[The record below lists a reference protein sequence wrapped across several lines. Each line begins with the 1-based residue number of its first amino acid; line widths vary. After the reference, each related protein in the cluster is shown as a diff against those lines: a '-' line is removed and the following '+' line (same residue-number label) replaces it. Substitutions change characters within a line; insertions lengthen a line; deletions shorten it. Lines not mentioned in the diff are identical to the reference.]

1 MIGLAFSLNKISKY
15 FTYFIDLLYPDLCV
29 GCKSRLFE
37 NEKYL
42 CLYCHTQLPFSNS
55 VYQKNNNVLQ
65 TFDGRAVITTAYS
78 YLNFSK
84 QSITQNLMHDIKYNG
99 NKELAKSLGTLLGNF
114 LKLNNISYENA
125 LLIPVPLHPKK
136 LKKRGFNQSE
146 WIAKGVG
153 ESLEIDISTNHLI
166 KTVNTSSQTKK
177 NKTERWNNVKDSFTV
192 VQPELLEGKNIIMV
206 DDVLT
211 TGATLEACISTL
223 KSKVNQTNFH
233 IITLAHVN

>member
-1 MIGLAFSLNKISKY
+1 M
-15 FTYFIDLLYPDLCV
+15 
-29 GCKSRLFE
+29 
-37 NEKYL
+37 
-42 CLYCHTQLPFSNS
+42 
-55 VYQKNNNVLQ
+55 YQKNNNVLQ